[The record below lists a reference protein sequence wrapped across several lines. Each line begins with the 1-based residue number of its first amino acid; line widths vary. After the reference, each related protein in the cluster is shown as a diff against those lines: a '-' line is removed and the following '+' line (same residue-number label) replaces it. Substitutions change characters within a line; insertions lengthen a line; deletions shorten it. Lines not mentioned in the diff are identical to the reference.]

1 MTFPLRS
8 AAFAVA
14 AAAFGALPAHAATIT
29 VFTQDFSGGL
39 GANEFITGGF
49 AVGGGQMGHVNGDYA
64 ANERSIY
71 EVSLDLTNLT
81 SAFMTFDWLM
91 NTEKDFDGWNLRA
104 TTGEFIPFLPA
115 RDAVSPI
122 YTHDHGWGR
131 GVSGVHGGRSTFDLS
146 DFAGQVVKVQLA
158 FYADYLAQGPGVQ
171 FDNVS
176 VYGDA
181 SVAGAVPE
189 PATWAMMILGF
200 GAAGAMLRRRAALT
214 VA

>member
-1 MTFPLRS
+1 MNPSLRTAAWAVS
-8 AAFAVA
+8 AAVV
-14 AAAFGALPAHAATIT
+14 ALPAQAATVT
-29 VFTQDFSGGL
+29 VFSQDFSGGL
-39 GANEFITGGF
+39 SAQESISGGF
-49 AVGGGQMGHVNGDYA
+49 AVGGGAMGHVNGDYA

-81 SAFMTFDWLM
+81 TAFMSFDWLM

-115 RDAVSPI
+115 RDAVTPI
-122 YTHDHGWGR
+122 YTHNHGWGR
-131 GVSGVHGGRSTFDLS
+131 GVSGLHEGPSTFDLS

-171 FDNVS
+171 FDNIS

-181 SVAGAVPE
+181 SGGGGAVPE
-189 PATWAMMILGF
+189 PATWAMMTLGF
-200 GAAGAMLRRRAALT
+200 LGAGATLRRRRRLMA
-214 VA
+214 